1 MNKKDEFKKV
11 DLPFLEKFNQSSV
24 YIDSYGGLCQ
34 SIVEEIGNILFSKL
48 KLSGKYGD
56 FKDIPFS
63 YGVRDIQSVNASFE
77 ELRNFKTHCE
87 EAILNLEPRLE
98 SIEIS
103 DIKLDKEKQVL
114 NLKIICLPKHHKQNF
129 ITEIK
134 LQN

>member
-1 MNKKDEFKKV
+1 MSKNEFKKV
-11 DLPFLEKFNQSSV
+11 DLPFLEKFNQDSV
-24 YIDSYGGLCQ
+24 YIDSYSVLCQ
-34 SIVEEIGNILFSKL
+34 SIVDEIGSILFSKL
-48 KLSGKYGD
+48 KISGKYMN
-56 FKDIPFS
+56 FKDVPFS
-63 YGVRDIQSVNASFE
+63 YGIRDIQSINVSYD
-77 ELRNFKTHCE
+77 ELRDFKTHCE